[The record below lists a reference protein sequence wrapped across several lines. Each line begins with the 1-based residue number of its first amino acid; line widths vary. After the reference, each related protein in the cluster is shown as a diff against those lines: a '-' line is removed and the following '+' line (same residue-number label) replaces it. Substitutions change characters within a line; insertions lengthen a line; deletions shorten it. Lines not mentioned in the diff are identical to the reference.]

1 MQPTRTNQPNHIDN
15 RIEIDEIDMFINQT
29 SVNEEANIQNYI
41 DLNNK
46 KIKHGQQLKFFKESE
61 ETNIIP
67 NGLMVKVKSNLPLP
81 NHLLDLWKEKEH
93 EASWALINVCKTFHR
108 EELLKTQS
116 EINELKKVLPDDKI
130 KQLNTEIINQQR
142 STKNQQSHQGQQTTP
157 KHPRQQV
164 QHTNHQYSNQQHHH
178 TAHQYQQRTP
188 KRPQQQ
194 SNHNGYHN
202 GFNGYK
208 KQRQ

>member
-1 MQPTRTNQPNHIDN
+1 
-15 RIEIDEIDMFINQT
+15 
-29 SVNEEANIQNYI
+29 IQNYI

-46 KIKHGQQLKFFKESE
+46 KIKHGQQLKLFKESE

-81 NHLLDLWKEKEH
+81 NHLLDLWKEKEN

-108 EELLKTQS
+108 EELLKTQN

-142 STKNQQSHQGQQTTP
+142 STKNQQSHQGKQTTP

-164 QHTNHQYSNQQHHH
+164 QHTNHQYPNQQHHH
-178 TAHQYQQRTP
+178 TTHQYQQRTP

-194 SNHNGYHN
+194 SNHNCYHN
-202 GFNGYK
+202 
-208 KQRQ
+208 